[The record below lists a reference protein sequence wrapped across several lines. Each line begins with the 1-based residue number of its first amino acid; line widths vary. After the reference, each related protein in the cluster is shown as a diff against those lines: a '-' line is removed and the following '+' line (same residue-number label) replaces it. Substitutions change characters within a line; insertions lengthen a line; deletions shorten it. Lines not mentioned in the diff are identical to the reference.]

1 MLIEE
6 LLNRTRL
13 EKLLRDSYGNY
24 CVQTALDYAE
34 PAQRALLVEGIRPV
48 LPLIRNTPYGKRIQ
62 NKLQRE
68 QMDHYGGG
76 NVGLGGGAYSP
87 QSVSLGL
94 GGPGLGMGG
103 MTVGIGM
110 GSRGGSLGAH
120 SHLGHNNHSIHHG
133 SSSLG
138 DIYGTQSSL
147 YGSSLTSMAGSTVGV
162 PSHGHGHSYLSNGG
176 HQQNAY
182 VGSSH
187 LVGMAAQQPSLD
199 PYLLQG
205 PGAGGAA
212 GFASGPFGGFGGL
225 PSSVNDPYQQRST
238 FGYGM

>member
-68 QMDHYGGG
+68 QMDHYSGGSSAGIGGG
-76 NVGLGGGAYSP
+76 GYSP
-87 QSVSLGL
+87 QSVSIGL
-94 GGPGLGMGG
+94 GGPGMGMGMGVGMGMGG
-103 MTVGIGM
+103 R
-110 GSRGGSLGAH
+110 SASLGAH
-120 SHLGHNNHSIHHG
+120 THLAASNHSMHPT
-133 SSSLG
+133 SSLG
-138 DIYGTQSSL
+138 DIYGSQGSM
-147 YGSSLTSMAGSTVGV
+147 YGSSLGGLGGGVGLQ
-162 PSHGHGHSYLSNGG
+162 SHGHGYLGNGAQ
-176 HQQNAY
+176 QQNAFGASGTHLGGLPQQQSMDGY
-182 VGSSH
+182 V
-187 LVGMAAQQPSLD
+187 
-199 PYLLQG
+199 LQG
-205 PGAGGAA
+205 QSGPG
-212 GFASGPFGGFGGL
+212 GFTSSGPFGGFGGL
-225 PSSVNDPYQQRST
+225 PGNVNDPYQQRSS